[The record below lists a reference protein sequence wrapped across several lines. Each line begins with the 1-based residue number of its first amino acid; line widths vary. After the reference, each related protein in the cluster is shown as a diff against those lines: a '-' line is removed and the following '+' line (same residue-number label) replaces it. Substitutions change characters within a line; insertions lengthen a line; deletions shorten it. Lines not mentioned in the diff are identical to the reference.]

1 MQIGKIF
8 KKINKKFKFH
18 KFSELKFDSLKCKR
32 GDVFFAIKGTRKNG
46 NKFIKDAINNGAKTI
61 ISNLKK
67 EGFEKGVL
75 YLSCQNPRKL
85 LAETASIIYKKKPKN
100 LISITGTNGKSSVA
114 NFFIQILKQCNK
126 TAASIGTLGVNSKD
140 INFPPTNTTLDPLSL
155 NKILEKLAKK
165 KINNVI
171 LEASSHGLKQHRL
184 DGVKFDIGLF
194 TNFSRDHLDY
204 HKSFKDYFD
213 SKMILFNKLMKKNS
227 HVIYDSNILESKKI
241 ETIIK
246 RKKLKHCCLGNKKSD
261 LKVIKHI
268 FVGKNKK

>member
-32 GDVFFAIKGTRKNG
+32 GDVFFAIKGTKKNG

-114 NFFIQILKQCNK
+114 NFFIQILNKCNK
-126 TAASIGTLGVNSKD
+126 TAASIGTLGVNSKG
-140 INFPPTNTTLDPLSL
+140 INFPPTNTTLDPISL

-165 KINNVI
+165 KN
-171 LEASSHGLKQHRL
+171 
-184 DGVKFDIGLF
+184 
-194 TNFSRDHLDY
+194 
-204 HKSFKDYFD
+204 
-213 SKMILFNKLMKKNS
+213 
-227 HVIYDSNILESKKI
+227 
-241 ETIIK
+241 
-246 RKKLKHCCLGNKKSD
+246 
-261 LKVIKHI
+261 
-268 FVGKNKK
+268 